1 MDTERMPERDGF
13 PPRTVGHVHACLPAT
28 AAPADASLAPTMRSL
43 RGNSQRY
50 RVLVLAIGMT
60 QAYGRAHHRI
70 IRYGIDR

>member
-1 MDTERMPERDGF
+1 
-13 PPRTVGHVHACLPAT
+13 
-28 AAPADASLAPTMRSL
+28 MRSL

-50 RVLVLAIGMT
+50 RVLVLAIGLT